1 MTRTTGMNGV
11 EVGRTLDRLA
21 TEIVEQLGVPTDYSL
36 VGIVTGG
43 RPIAERLANR
53 IERSTGMRPA
63 TGTVDITLYRD
74 DLYTGLEKP
83 VLGETKLPQKL
94 TGQDIV
100 LVDDVLFTG
109 RTVRAALDVL
119 NDYGRPRSVKLAV
132 LVDRGHR
139 ELPIAADFAGRTI
152 LTEKTDMVKV
162 HIADDDTGEESFV
175 EADDDVFWA
184 YDRATDRF
192 YQCRLSGR
200 KLRKGNR
207 KDKGKRKG
215 T

>member
-21 TEIVEQLGVPTDYSL
+21 TQMIEQLGVPTDYSL

-53 IERSTGMRPA
+53 IEKSTGVRPA

-83 VLGETKLPQKL
+83 VLGETKLPFKL

-139 ELPIAADFAGRTI
+139 ELPIQPDFCGRAVPTRRTETI
-152 LTEKTDMVKV
+152 ELRLLDV
-162 HIADDDTGEESFV
+162 DGEEGVFLRSLQ
-175 EADDDVFWA
+175 EAD
-184 YDRATDRF
+184 
-192 YQCRLSGR
+192 
-200 KLRKGNR
+200 
-207 KDKGKRKG
+207 
-215 T
+215 

>member
-11 EVGRTLDRLA
+11 EVVRTLDRLA
-21 TEIVEQLGVPTDYSL
+21 TEMIEQLGVPTDYSL

-53 IERSTGMRPA
+53 IERSTGVRPA
-63 TGTVDITLYRD
+63 TGSVDITLYRD

-83 VLGETKLPQKL
+83 VLGETVLPFEL

-119 NDYGRPRSVKLAV
+119 NDYGRPRTVKLAV

-139 ELPIAADFAGRTI
+139 ELPISADFVGRTI
-152 LTEKTDMVKV
+152 LTQKSDKV
-162 HIADDDTGEESFV
+162 EVAVVDDESGSDHV
-175 EADDDVFWA
+175 VIHPGGSE
-184 YDRATDRF
+184 
-192 YQCRLSGR
+192 
-200 KLRKGNR
+200 
-207 KDKGKRKG
+207 
-215 T
+215 

>member
-11 EVGRTLDRLA
+11 EVGRTLDRMA
-21 TEIVEQLGVPTDYSL
+21 TEMIEQLGVPTDYSL

-43 RPIAERLANR
+43 RPIANRLADR
-53 IERSTGMRPA
+53 IERATGVRPQ

-83 VLGETKLPQKL
+83 VLGETKLPFAL

-119 NDYGRPRSVKLAV
+119 NDYGRPRTVKLAV

-139 ELPIAADFAGRTI
+139 ELPISADFAGRTI
-152 LTEKTDMVKV
+152 ITTKV
-162 HIADDDTGEESFV
+162 DKVVVDLADDESGGDSV
-175 EADDDVFWA
+175 VVVDGGAA
-184 YDRATDRF
+184 
-192 YQCRLSGR
+192 
-200 KLRKGNR
+200 
-207 KDKGKRKG
+207 
-215 T
+215 

>member
-36 VGIVTGG
+36 IGIVTGG

-53 IERSTGMRPA
+53 IERSTGMRPDM
-63 TGTVDITLYRD
+63 GTLDITLYRD

-83 VLGETKLPQKL
+83 VLGETKLPPKL

-119 NDYGRPRSVKLAV
+119 HDYGRPRSVKLAV

-139 ELPIAADFAGRTI
+139 ELPIAADFVGRII
-152 LTEKTDMVKV
+152 LTEKSDMVKV
-162 HIADDDTGEESFV
+162 LIADDDCGEDMV
-175 EADDDVFWA
+175 HVVP
-184 YDRATDRF
+184 
-192 YQCRLSGR
+192 G
-200 KLRKGNR
+200 
-207 KDKGKRKG
+207 KDAGA
-215 T
+215 

>member
-21 TEIVEQLGVPTDYSL
+21 TEMIELLGVPTDYSL

-53 IERSTGMRPA
+53 IEQSTGVRPQ

-83 VLGETKLPQKL
+83 VLGETKLPFTL

-139 ELPIAADFAGRTI
+139 ELPIAADFTGRNI
-152 LTEKTDMVKV
+152 LTEKSDRVIVTLAED
-162 HIADDDTGEESFV
+162 ESGSDSV
-175 EADDDVFWA
+175 VVSAGGD
-184 YDRATDRF
+184 
-192 YQCRLSGR
+192 S
-200 KLRKGNR
+200 
-207 KDKGKRKG
+207 
-215 T
+215 

>member
-21 TEIVEQLGVPTDYSL
+21 TEMVEQLGVPTDYSL

-43 RPIAERLANR
+43 RPIAERLADR
-53 IERSTGMRPA
+53 IERATGVRPQ

-83 VLGETKLPQKL
+83 VLGETRLPFKL

-119 NDYGRPRSVKLAV
+119 NDYGRPRTVKLAV

-139 ELPIAADFAGRTI
+139 ELPIAADFAGRMIDT
-152 LTEKTDMVKV
+152 TKADKV
-162 HIADDDTGEESFV
+162 VVTLADDESGDDSVAVLPGGGE
-175 EADDDVFWA
+175 
-184 YDRATDRF
+184 
-192 YQCRLSGR
+192 
-200 KLRKGNR
+200 
-207 KDKGKRKG
+207 
-215 T
+215 

>member
-21 TEIVEQLGVPTDYSL
+21 TQMIEQLGVPTDYSL

-53 IERSTGMRPA
+53 IEKSTGVRPA

-83 VLGETKLPQKL
+83 VLGETKLPFKL

-100 LVDDVLFTG
+100 LVDDVLLG
-109 RTVRAALDVL
+109 
-119 NDYGRPRSVKLAV
+119 
-132 LVDRGHR
+132 
-139 ELPIAADFAGRTI
+139 FAS
-152 LTEKTDMVKV
+152 E
-162 HIADDDTGEESFV
+162 
-175 EADDDVFWA
+175 
-184 YDRATDRF
+184 
-192 YQCRLSGR
+192 
-200 KLRKGNR
+200 
-207 KDKGKRKG
+207 
-215 T
+215 

>member
-21 TEIVEQLGVPTDYSL
+21 TEMIELLGVPTDYSL

-53 IERSTGMRPA
+53 IEQSTGVRPQ

-83 VLGETKLPQKL
+83 VLGETKLPFKL

-139 ELPIAADFAGRTI
+139 ELPIAADFTGRNI
-152 LTEKTDMVKV
+152 LTEKSDRVIVTLTDDELRSDSVV
-162 HIADDDTGEESFV
+162 VSEGGES
-175 EADDDVFWA
+175 
-184 YDRATDRF
+184 
-192 YQCRLSGR
+192 
-200 KLRKGNR
+200 
-207 KDKGKRKG
+207 
-215 T
+215 

>member
-21 TEIVEQLGVPTDYSL
+21 TQIVEQLGVPTDYSL
-36 VGIVTGG
+36 VGIITGG

-53 IERSTGMRPA
+53 IECSTGMRPA
-63 TGTVDITLYRD
+63 IGTVDITLYRD

-83 VLGETKLPQKL
+83 VLGETKLPPKL

-152 LTEKTDMVKV
+152 LTDKSDMVKV
-162 HIADDDTGEESFV
+162 LIAEDDAGEDMVQVIPGKGFES
-175 EADDDVFWA
+175 
-184 YDRATDRF
+184 
-192 YQCRLSGR
+192 
-200 KLRKGNR
+200 
-207 KDKGKRKG
+207 
-215 T
+215 

>member
-21 TEIVEQLGVPTDYSL
+21 TEMIEQLGVPTDYSL

-43 RPIAERLANR
+43 RPIADRLANR
-53 IERSTGMRPA
+53 IEKSTGVRPA
-63 TGTVDITLYRD
+63 TGSVDITLYRD

-83 VLGETKLPQKL
+83 VLGETLLPFEL

-139 ELPIAADFAGRTI
+139 ELPISADFVGRTL
-152 LTEKTDMVKV
+152 LTEKSDKV
-162 HIADDDTGEESFV
+162 DVQVVEDESGADRVTVHPGGPS
-175 EADDDVFWA
+175 
-184 YDRATDRF
+184 
-192 YQCRLSGR
+192 
-200 KLRKGNR
+200 
-207 KDKGKRKG
+207 
-215 T
+215 

>member
-21 TEIVEQLGVPTDYSL
+21 TEMIELLGVFTDYSL

-53 IERSTGMRPA
+53 IEQSTGVRPQ

-83 VLGETKLPQKL
+83 VLGETKLPFTL

-139 ELPIAADFAGRTI
+139 ELPIAADFTGRNI
-152 LTEKTDMVKV
+152 LTEKSDRVIVTLAED
-162 HIADDDTGEESFV
+162 ESGSDSV
-175 EADDDVFWA
+175 VVSAGGD
-184 YDRATDRF
+184 
-192 YQCRLSGR
+192 S
-200 KLRKGNR
+200 
-207 KDKGKRKG
+207 
-215 T
+215 